1 MSPIGILARIT
12 KRRPHIEL
20 VARAVNPYWRL
31 VAANGRTLAH
41 SETYS
46 SLTKAR
52 ATAKSVADTFGIVVR
67 DVSS

>member
-1 MSPIGILARIT
+1 MNILARIT

-20 VARAVNPYWRL
+20 VVRTTNPYWRL
-31 VAANGRTLAH
+31 VAANSRVLAH